1 MSEVK
6 NLFKNSSWMMISQ
19 IITSICAFIWTILIA
34 RYLGVNDFGI
44 MSFAMSFS
52 TIINILLDLGVN
64 TYATRDI
71 SRDTDLA
78 SEYLGKLIPLKI
90 FLSIL
95 TMFISLLILV
105 LMGKDYLTIT
115 VTLIFVIEII
125 FITMSGLLQ
134 GAFQAFG
141 KMKYQATGIIINSLL
156 LLIFIGITLY
166 FKLGLLFVACSYAF
180 TYILML
186 IYLYKNT
193 LKHITVPKFEID
205 YNFCKKAVKLSI
217 PFALTGF
224 FYTIYFSI
232 DTVMLSYL
240 SGDYATGIYNA
251 SYKIITVLTTFFP
264 VYQTVVFPLMS
275 KLFEGSDDLLRL
287 SYVKS
292 VKYLLLIIMPITLG
306 ISLYATQLVTLIYGN
321 AYLMSGPVMQVLV
334 WTVCFLFVN
343 GAASTLLNA
352 SNKEVSV
359 TKIYCVAALF
369 NVCLNL
375 VLIPSYSYHGAALA
389 TVISEVLICILM
401 VYVVR
406 NTPFCPDKSIF
417 KDIFKIILASVV
429 MFVVLDFTGLN
440 MWFGIIVGI
449 IIYSICI
456 LGFKTLDDE
465 DKALVHDIIK

>member
-19 IITSICAFIWTILIA
+19 VITSICAFVWTILIA
-34 RYLGVNDFGI
+34 RYLGASDFGI
-44 MSFAMSFS
+44 MSFAISFS
-52 TIINILLDLGVN
+52 TMINIFLDLGIG
-64 TYATRDI
+64 TYATRNI
-71 SRDTDLA
+71 SRKNKLA

-90 FLSIL
+90 LLTFLIL
-95 TMFISLLILV
+95 FISLIILI
-105 LMGKDYLTIT
+105 LMGKNYLSTII
-115 VTLIFVIEII
+115 TLIFVLEIA
-125 FITMSGLLQ
+125 FMSFSGLLQ
-134 GAFQAFG
+134 GVFQAFG
-141 KMKYQATGIIINSLL
+141 KIKYQAIGNIIYSFM
-156 LLIFIGITLY
+156 LLIFVFITIY
-166 FKLGLLFVACSYAF
+166 FKLGLIFIACSYALSF
-180 TYILML
+180 LILF
-186 IYLYKNT
+186 IYSYKKT
-193 LKHITVPKFEID
+193 LKNITVPKFKID

-251 SYKIITVLTTFFP
+251 SYKIINVLTTFFP
-264 VYQTVVFPLMS
+264 VYQAVVFPLMS
-275 KLFEGSDDLLRL
+275 KLFEGSEDLLKL
-287 SYVKS
+287 SYSKS
-292 VKYLLLIIMPITLG
+292 VKYLLIIIMPITLG
-306 ISLYATQLVTLIYGN
+306 ISLYATPLVTLIYGSD
-321 AYLMSGPVMQVLV
+321 YIMSGPVMQVLV
-334 WTVCFLFVN
+334 WTVGFLFVN

-369 NVCLNL
+369 NVGLNL
-375 VLIPSYSYHGAALA
+375 ILIPSFSYHGAALA
-389 TVISEVLICILM
+389 TVISEILICVLM

-406 NTPFCPDKSIF
+406 NTPYCPDKSIF

-449 IIYSICI
+449 IIYSVCI

>member
-19 IITSICAFIWTILIA
+19 VITSICAFVWTILIA
-34 RYLGVNDFGI
+34 RYLGASDFGI
-44 MSFAMSFS
+44 MSFAISFS
-52 TIINILLDLGVN
+52 AIINIFLDLGIS

-71 SRDTDLA
+71 SRNNELA
-78 SEYLGKLIPLKI
+78 SDYLGKLIPLKI
-90 FLSIL
+90 LL
-95 TMFISLLILV
+95 TIIVLFISLIILT
-105 LMGKDYLTIT
+105 LMNKSYLTTTI
-115 VTLIFVIEII
+115 TLIFVLEVA
-125 FITMSGLLQ
+125 FMSLSGLLQ
-134 GAFQAFG
+134 GVFQAFG
-141 KMKYQATGIIINSLL
+141 KTKYQALGNIIYSLI
-156 LLIFIGITLY
+156 LLIFVFITIY
-166 FKLGLLFVACSYAF
+166 FKLGLIFIACSYVLSF
-180 TYILML
+180 LILF
-186 IYLYKNT
+186 IYSYKNT
-193 LKHITVPKFEID
+193 LKHITIPKFEID

-264 VYQTVVFPLMS
+264 VYQAVVFPLMS
-275 KLFEGSDDLLRL
+275 KLFEGSNDLLKL

-306 ISLYATQLVTLIYGN
+306 ISLYATPLVTLIYGN
-321 AYLMSGPVMQVLV
+321 DYLMSGPVMQVLV

-389 TVISEVLICILM
+389 TVLSEILICILM

-406 NTPFCPDKSIF
+406 NTPYCPDKSIF

-449 IIYSICI
+449 IIYSVCI
-456 LGFKTLDDE
+456 LGFRTLDDE

>member
-19 IITSICAFIWTILIA
+19 VITSICAFVWTILLA
-34 RYLGVNDFGI
+34 RYLGVSDFGI
-44 MSFAMSFS
+44 MSFAISFS

-90 FLSIL
+90 ILSIL
-95 TMFISLLILV
+95 TIFISLIILF

-125 FITMSGLLQ
+125 FMAMSGLLQ
-134 GAFQAFG
+134 SAFQAFG
-141 KMKYQATGIIINSLL
+141 KMKYQSIGTIINSLL

-166 FKLGLLFVACSYAF
+166 FKLGLIFVACSYAF
-180 TYILML
+180 TYIVML
-186 IYLYKNT
+186 TYLYKNT
-193 LKHITVPKFEID
+193 LKHITVPKFQID

-264 VYQTVVFPLMS
+264 VYQNVVFPLMS
-275 KLFEGSDDLLRL
+275 KLFKGSNDLLKL

-306 ISLYATQLVTLIYGN
+306 ISLYATPLVTLIYGN
-321 AYLMSGPVMQVLV
+321 EYLMSGPVMQVLV
-334 WTVCFLFVN
+334 WTVGFLFVN

-389 TVISEVLICILM
+389 TVISEILICILM

-406 NTPFCPDKSIF
+406 STPYCPDKSIF

-429 MFVVLDFTGLN
+429 MFVVLDFTDLN

-449 IIYSICI
+449 IVYSVCI
-456 LGFKTLDDE
+456 LGFKTLDNE